1 MHAWSNIRTA
11 TDSAEG
17 SMIRASLRRTPRL
30 VVGLLIL
37 YAARSSAQTQ
47 TPGQITQFNPSLN
60 VVDSVITQDASG
72 NVGIGTRTPAAALDV
87 ASGNLN
93 LAGNLFIGGILFLH
107 NFGFANTFLGQNAG
121 S

>member
-1 MHAWSNIRTA
+1 
-11 TDSAEG
+11 
-17 SMIRASLRRTPRL
+17 MIRASLRRTPRL

-47 TPGQITQFNPSLN
+47 TPGQITQ
-60 VVDSVITQDASG
+60 VDSVITQDASG

-121 S
+121 SWLSS